1 MSTRIRRFALAGG
14 SLGLIMGL
22 ALGIAGLFSTV
33 AYAQTQ
39 QPPEAVTNA
48 IPELKKMGEGR
59 LTWWGFHVYDSQL
72 WSAKPGNRFD
82 YRNDAHWLLLRY
94 GRDFDGA
101 DIAER
106 SREEIEDQG
115 LVDSSLLP
123 GWEQQMRDLFPD
135 VKEGETLSALFL
147 PNQGAEFF
155 YNGKPLGKLS
165 DPALATAFMG
175 IWLDKKTSAP
185 DLRLELL
192 GIKR

>member
-1 MSTRIRRFALAGG
+1 M
-14 SLGLIMGL
+14 
-22 ALGIAGLFSTV
+22 IAGLKVSMAAGLLSLASLLAGFSH
-33 AYAQTQ
+33 AQTQ
-39 QPPEAVTNA
+39 QPPAAVVKA
-48 IPELKKMGEGR
+48 IPNIQKMGEGR

-72 WSAKPGNRFD
+72 WSAKAGQDFN
-82 YRNDAHWLLLRY
+82 YRDTPHWLFLKY

-115 LVDSSLLP
+115 QVDAKLLP
-123 GWEQQMRDLFPD
+123 AWEQQMRDLFPD
-135 VKEGETLSALFL
+135 VKEGETLSALYL
-147 PNQGAEFF
+147 PGQGAEFF
-155 YNGKPLGKLS
+155 YNGKALGSLS

-192 GIKR
+192 GINR